1 MNILLIVYC
10 VTGFVMAFDWC
21 LHDNNKGKH
30 HGLFETGFSV
40 LIFTLFWLPIVML
53 CTYWYALVL
62 IYTAITEEE
71 ND

>member
-10 VTGFVMAFDWC
+10 LTGFIMAFDWC